1 MTHKVKYTRKEYREE
16 YLQSEEWKTL
26 RKTIMDAGPNC
37 QCCDQKATDVHH
49 LVYRNIVDIKITD
62 LLPVCRK
69 CHDLIHQAIRD
80 GWISQEIKD
89 LENIKQK
96 TLNIKNDEHY
106 KEYAKWLSSKHVL
119 DKEDRDAILYL
130 QGFVIQKISAL
141 VRKNVWHDK
150 LEEMR
155 FTGRQILSIKKII
168 QVAKF
173 RREHK
178 IDRRRKT
185 ILRPRKHGVSSRKK
199 RHKRKKQ

>member
-16 YLQSEEWKTL
+16 YLHSEEWKSL
-26 RKTIMDAGPNC
+26 RKTIMDVGPDC
-37 QCCDQKATDVHH
+37 QCCDQKASDVHH

-62 LLPVCRK
+62 LLPVCRN
-69 CHDLIHQAIRD
+69 CHKLIHQAIRD

-96 TLNIKNDEHY
+96 TLNIKNDEQY
-106 KEYAKWLSSKHVL
+106 KEYAKWLSDKHIL

-141 VRKNVWHDK
+141 VRRNVWHDK

-155 FTGRQILSIKKII
+155 FTGRQILSIKEIIKI
-168 QVAKF
+168 AKF

-178 IDRRRKT
+178 IDKRRKT
-185 ILRPRKHGVSSRKK
+185 ILRSRKHTVTSRKK
-199 RHKRKKQ
+199 RSKRKKQ

>member
-16 YLQSEEWKTL
+16 YLQSEEWKSL
-26 RKTIMDAGPNC
+26 RTTIMDAGPNC

-62 LLPVCRK
+62 LLPVCRN

-89 LENIKQK
+89 LEDIKQK
-96 TLNIKNDEHY
+96 TLNIKNDEQY
-106 KEYAKWLSSKHVL
+106 KEHAKWLAEKHIL

-150 LEEMR
+150 LEEMK
-155 FTGRQILSIKKII
+155 FTGRQILSIKEII
-168 QVAKF
+168 KVAKF

-178 IDRRRKT
+178 IDIRRKS
-185 ILRPRKHGVSSRKK
+185 ILKPRKHGVLSRSK
-199 RHKRKKQ
+199 RSKRKK